1 MKKVVFFDFDG
12 TLASTFDIVSK
23 AFGVVEDKYMHRK
36 FTNEDW
42 GKVSGPNEE
51 GIIERLVPDK
61 KEAKQAF
68 LDYIHDYRQIH
79 NQYLKDFIPG
89 IRELLVSLKSKGYR
103 IFVLTGRSKE
113 TLFISLE
120 KLDGFKYFADYFR
133 GSTKGMVKDK
143 VMLKAFEDLKICK
156 DEAIYVGDTQEDI
169 IQCRSIGVDIIS
181 VVYDNFAT
189 HDNIEKMNPGMVAHS
204 PSEVE
209 NLIVHN
215 WLFSKNPAKMQYFNK
230 YKPIYLIK

>member
-1 MKKVVFFDFDG
+1 MILNMKKVVFFDFDG

-36 FTNEDW
+36 FTNKDW

-61 KEAKQAF
+61 KEAAEAF
-68 LDYIHDYRQIH
+68 KEYVKDYERMHDE
-79 NQYLKDFIPG
+79 YLKDFIPG

-120 KLDGFKYFADYFR
+120 KLDGFKYFEDYFR

-189 HDNIEKMNPGMVAHS
+189 HDNIEEMNPGMVAHS

-215 WLFSKNPAKMQYFNK
+215 
-230 YKPIYLIK
+230 